1 MEEVSIF
8 HWYLC
13 WRMADL
19 GVGFPGGS
27 GICLQCRG
35 PRFNLWVGKIPWRR
49 EWLPTQVFLPGE
61 FHGQRSVAGYSPW
74 GCKELRTAEW
84 LTLSVFVLVFFF
96 RASGLGVGSGEAGR
110 VEHGGQVF
118 DLVSCQVGGGAFP
131 WVTGCQDWGRIVF
144 LTLQIQHLL
153 HAVHGSKQVF
163 YVDYIIE
170 FSRWL

>member
-8 HWYLC
+8 HRYLC
-13 WRMADL
+13 WSMADL

-84 LTLSVFVLVFFF
+84 LTLSVFFFF
-96 RASGLGVGSGEAGR
+96 FPRASGLGVASGEAER

-118 DLVSCQVGGGAFP
+118 DLINCRVGGGAFP
-131 WVTGCQDWGRIVF
+131 WVTGCQDWGRIIF
-144 LTLQIQHLL
+144 LTPQIQHLL

-163 YVDYIIE
+163 YVDYIVE
-170 FSRWL
+170 FSPWL

>member
-8 HWYLC
+8 HRYLC
-13 WRMADL
+13 WSMADL

-35 PRFNLWVGKIPWRR
+35 PRFNLWIGKIPWRR

-84 LTLSVFVLVFFF
+84 LTLSVFFFF
-96 RASGLGVGSGEAGR
+96 SQSIRLGCGKGRSRKNWAWGSGFWLGQLPSGWWCLSLSYRMSGLR
-110 VEHGGQVF
+110 KN
-118 DLVSCQVGGGAFP
+118 
-131 WVTGCQDWGRIVF
+131 RISYSADPALAACCAWF
-144 LTLQIQHLL
+144 
-153 HAVHGSKQVF
+153 
-163 YVDYIIE
+163 
-170 FSRWL
+170 